1 MSGAAAVASA
11 RRRRANGAPEPSP
24 RQRQVNNTQ
33 PETVPES
40 NNQMTPLQIL
50 QLHDDKLTSLEE
62 DFESRVEKIILE
74 KMNKSNKS
82 DSNISD
88 SNILDSNIMEQ
99 INNKIENT
107 LSVKL
112 TNVNDTIKSILLNIE
127 KLSEFTTINEKNTI
141 KIDGLINEINA
152 LKMLVIKTQTLS
164 LETNNDIIKMKD
176 NIKELEDYKNRP
188 NNLNEM
194 DNGLNFM
201 KTMMGISDLDI
212 EKQENSS
219 LNILGN
225 VEDLN
230 DINDLNDLNDINDI
244 TDINDIK
251 DCILQELSNQSNEIN
266 EINGINESNNDVIE
280 ISVD

>member
-24 RQRQVNNTQ
+24 PQRQVNNNQRQ
-33 PETVPES
+33 PEPDS

-50 QLHDDKLTSLEE
+50 QLHDDKLTSLEKE
-62 DFESRVEKIILE
+62 FESRVEKIILE
-74 KMNKSNKS
+74 KMNKFNMSNTS
-82 DSNISD
+82 DSNTS
-88 SNILDSNIMEQ
+88 DSNIMEQ
-99 INNKIENT
+99 INDKIENA
-107 LSVKL
+107 LSIKL

-127 KLSEFTTINEKNTI
+127 KLSEFTNINEKNTS
-141 KIDGLINEINA
+141 KIDGLVNEINA

-176 NIKELEDYKNRP
+176 SIKDLEEYKNSP
-188 NNLNEM
+188 NNLNGM
-194 DNGLNFM
+194 DNGLSFM
-201 KTMMGISDLDI
+201 KTMMGMSDLDI
-212 EKQENSS
+212 EKQENNS

-225 VEDLN
+225 VEDL
-230 DINDLNDLNDINDI
+230 NDI

-251 DCILQELSNQSNEIN
+251 DCILQELSNQSNES
-266 EINGINESNNDVIE
+266 NESNESNKDVVE

>member
-33 PETVPES
+33 PVPES

-74 KMNKSNKS
+74 KMNKSNIS

-88 SNILDSNIMEQ
+88 SNIMEQ
-99 INNKIENT
+99 INDKIENA

-127 KLSEFTTINEKNTI
+127 KLSEFTTINEKNTT

-176 NIKELEDYKNRP
+176 SIKELEEYKNSP
-188 NNLNEM
+188 NKLNEM
-194 DNGLNFM
+194 DSGLNFM

-212 EKQENSS
+212 EKQENST

-230 DINDLNDLNDINDI
+230 DIN
-244 TDINDIK
+244 DINDIK

-266 EINGINESNNDVIE
+266 ETDGINKSNNDVIE

>member
-11 RRRRANGAPEPSP
+11 RRRRANGAPEPMP
-24 RQRQVNNTQ
+24 PQRQVNNNQRQ
-33 PETVPES
+33 PEPES

-74 KMNKSNKS
+74 KMNKSNIS

-88 SNILDSNIMEQ
+88 SNIMEQ
-99 INNKIENT
+99 INDKIENT

-127 KLSEFTTINEKNTI
+127 KLSEFTTINEKNTN
-141 KIDGLINEINA
+141 KIDGLVNEINA

-176 NIKELEDYKNRP
+176 NIKDLEEYKNSP

-244 TDINDIK
+244 K
-251 DCILQELSNQSNEIN
+251 DSILQELSNQSNEIN
-266 EINGINESNNDVIE
+266 EINETNGINEINESNNDVVE
-280 ISVD
+280 INVD

>member
-24 RQRQVNNTQ
+24 PQRQVNNNQRQ
-33 PETVPES
+33 PEPDS

-62 DFESRVEKIILE
+62 DFDSRVEKIILE
-74 KMNKSNKS
+74 KMNKSNA
-82 DSNISD
+82 SNTTD
-88 SNILDSNIMEQ
+88 SNILDSNITEE
-99 INNKIENT
+99 INNKIENVV
-107 LSVKL
+107 SVKL

-127 KLSEFTTINEKNTI
+127 KLSEFTNINDKNTS

-176 NIKELEDYKNRP
+176 SIKDLEEYKNSP
-188 NNLNEM
+188 TNLNGM

-201 KTMMGISDLDI
+201 KTMMGMSDLDI

-230 DINDLNDLNDINDI
+230 GINDIN
-244 TDINDIK
+244 DINDIK
-251 DCILQELSNQSNEIN
+251 DCILQEFSNQSNENN
-266 EINGINESNNDVIE
+266 ENNSDVVE
-280 ISVD
+280 ISEN

>member
-24 RQRQVNNTQ
+24 PQRQINNNQ
-33 PETVPES
+33 RQPES

-50 QLHDDKLTSLEE
+50 QLHDDKLSSLEQ

-74 KMNKSNKS
+74 KMTKLNTS

-88 SNILDSNIMEQ
+88 SNIMEQ
-99 INNKIENT
+99 INDKIENA

-112 TNVNDTIKSILLNIE
+112 TNINDTIKSILLNIE
-127 KLSEFTTINEKNTI
+127 KLSEFTNINEKNTS
-141 KIDGLINEINA
+141 KIDGLVNEINA

-176 NIKELEDYKNRP
+176 SIKDLEEYKNSP

-230 DINDLNDLNDINDI
+230 DINDLND
-244 TDINDIK
+244 IK
-251 DCILQELSNQSNEIN
+251 DSILQELSNQTNE
-266 EINGINESNNDVIE
+266 INESNNDVVE

>member
-11 RRRRANGAPEPSP
+11 RRRRANGAPEPMP
-24 RQRQVNNTQ
+24 PQRQVNNNQRQ
-33 PETVPES
+33 PVPES

-74 KMNKSNKS
+74 KMNKSNIS

-88 SNILDSNIMEQ
+88 SNITEQ

-112 TNVNDTIKSILLNIE
+112 TNVNDTIKSMLLNIE
-127 KLSEFTTINEKNTI
+127 KLSEFTTINEKNTT
-141 KIDGLINEINA
+141 KIDDLINEINA

-176 NIKELEDYKNRP
+176 SIKELDEYKNSP
-188 NNLNEM
+188 NKLNEM

-244 TDINDIK
+244 K

-266 EINGINESNNDVIE
+266 ETNGINGINEINEINESNNDVVE
-280 ISVD
+280 ISVN

>member
-11 RRRRANGAPEPSP
+11 RRRRANGGPEPSP
-24 RQRQVNNTQ
+24 RQRQVNNIQ
-33 PETVPES
+33 PVPES

-74 KMNKSNKS
+74 KMNKSNIS

-88 SNILDSNIMEQ
+88 SNIMEQ
-99 INNKIENT
+99 INDKIENA

-127 KLSEFTTINEKNTI
+127 KLSEFTTINEKNTT

-176 NIKELEDYKNRP
+176 SIKELDEYKNSP
-188 NNLNEM
+188 NKLNEM

-244 TDINDIK
+244 K

-266 EINGINESNNDVIE
+266 ETNGINEINESNKDVVE
-280 ISVD
+280 ISVN

>member
-24 RQRQVNNTQ
+24 PQRQVNNNQ
-33 PETVPES
+33 RQPES

-50 QLHDDKLTSLEE
+50 QLHDDKLSSLEQ

-74 KMNKSNKS
+74 KMNKLNTS

-88 SNILDSNIMEQ
+88 SNIMEQ
-99 INNKIENT
+99 INDKIENV

-112 TNVNDTIKSILLNIE
+112 TNINDTIKSILLNIE
-127 KLSEFTTINEKNTI
+127 KLSEFTNINEKNTS
-141 KIDGLINEINA
+141 KIDGLVNEINA

-176 NIKELEDYKNRP
+176 SIKDLEEYKNSP

-230 DINDLNDLNDINDI
+230 DINDLND
-244 TDINDIK
+244 IK
-251 DCILQELSNQSNEIN
+251 DSILQELLNKSNETNETNGIN
-266 EINGINESNNDVIE
+266 EINKTNETNEINESNNDVVE

>member
-24 RQRQVNNTQ
+24 PQRQINNNQ
-33 PETVPES
+33 RQPES

-50 QLHDDKLTSLEE
+50 QLHDDKLSSLEQ

-74 KMNKSNKS
+74 KMNKLNTS

-88 SNILDSNIMEQ
+88 SNIMEQ
-99 INNKIENT
+99 INDKIENA

-112 TNVNDTIKSILLNIE
+112 TNINDTIKSILLNIE
-127 KLSEFTTINEKNTI
+127 KLSEFTNINEKNTS
-141 KIDGLINEINA
+141 KIDGLVNEINA

-176 NIKELEDYKNRP
+176 SIKDLEEYKNSP

-230 DINDLNDLNDINDI
+230 DINDLND
-244 TDINDIK
+244 IK
-251 DCILQELSNQSNEIN
+251 DSILQELLNKSNETNETNGIN
-266 EINGINESNNDVIE
+266 EINKTNETNEINESNNDVVE

>member
-24 RQRQVNNTQ
+24 RQRQVNNIQ
-33 PETVPES
+33 PVPES

-50 QLHDDKLTSLEE
+50 QLHDDKLSSLEQ

-74 KMNKSNKS
+74 KMNKSNSSNTS
-82 DSNISD
+82 DP
-88 SNILDSNIMEQ
+88 NIMEQ
-99 INNKIENT
+99 INDKIENT

-127 KLSEFTTINEKNTI
+127 KLSEFTTINEKNTN
-141 KIDGLINEINA
+141 KIDGLVNEINA

-176 NIKELEDYKNRP
+176 SIKDLEEYKNSP

-201 KTMMGISDLDI
+201 KTMMGMSHLDI

-230 DINDLNDLNDINDI
+230 DIND
-244 TDINDIK
+244 INDIK

-266 EINGINESNNDVIE
+266 EINETNGINEINESNNDVVE
-280 ISVD
+280 INVD

>member
-24 RQRQVNNTQ
+24 RQRQVNNIQ
-33 PETVPES
+33 PVPES

-50 QLHDDKLTSLEE
+50 QLHDDKLSSLEQ

-74 KMNKSNKS
+74 KMNKSNLSNTS
-82 DSNISD
+82 DP
-88 SNILDSNIMEQ
+88 NIMEQ
-99 INNKIENT
+99 INDKIENT

-127 KLSEFTTINEKNTI
+127 KLSEFTTINEKNTN
-141 KIDGLINEINA
+141 KIDGLVNEINA

-176 NIKELEDYKNRP
+176 SIKDLEEYKNSP

-201 KTMMGISDLDI
+201 KTMMGMSHLDI

-230 DINDLNDLNDINDI
+230 DIND
-244 TDINDIK
+244 INDIK

-266 EINGINESNNDVIE
+266 ETNGINGINESNNDVVE
-280 ISVD
+280 INVD

>member
-11 RRRRANGAPEPSP
+11 RRRRANGAPEPMP
-24 RQRQVNNTQ
+24 PQRQVNNNQRQ
-33 PETVPES
+33 PEPES

-74 KMNKSNKS
+74 KMNI
-82 DSNISD
+82 SNISD
-88 SNILDSNIMEQ
+88 SNIKEQ

-112 TNVNDTIKSILLNIE
+112 TNVNDTIKSMLLNIE
-127 KLSEFTTINEKNTI
+127 KLSEFTTINEKNTT
-141 KIDGLINEINA
+141 KIDDLINEINA

-176 NIKELEDYKNRP
+176 SIKELEDYKNRP

-194 DNGLNFM
+194 DSGLNFM

-230 DINDLNDLNDINDI
+230 DIGDIN
-244 TDINDIK
+244 DINDIK
-251 DCILQELSNQSNEIN
+251 DIKDSILQELSNQTNE
-266 EINGINESNNDVIE
+266 INESNNDVVE